1 MRKAVWSG
9 AATAAAVLMMSTAAF
24 AQQTDSK
31 SVSVTAQVNAKAR
44 LDLNAFSTS
53 FDDPDPETVA
63 TYTAVTP
70 IDVTVKARTSAAG
83 AVTLTVQ
90 ASDDLKTTAS
100 DVIPIAN
107 LTWTASG
114 LTAGTMSKLSAVTIG
129 SWSGPGTHNGT
140 QTYKLVNS
148 WSYVTGTYTTSI
160 TYTLTAP

>member
-1 MRKAVWSG
+1 MPEGV
-9 AATAAAVLMMSTAAF
+9 
-24 AQQTDSK
+24 
-31 SVSVTAQVNAKAR
+31 
-44 LDLNAFSTS
+44 
-53 FDDPDPETVA
+53 PDPAHEPTETAEVLI
-63 TYTAVTP
+63 VP
-70 IDVTVKARTSAAG
+70 G
-83 AVTLTVQ
+83 AKLVPVTVQ

-114 LTAGTMSKLSAVTIG
+114 LTAGTMSKVSAVTIG

>member
-9 AATAAAVLMMSTAAF
+9 VAAAAAVLMMSTSAF

-31 SVSVTAQVNAKAR
+31 SVTVTAQVNAKAR
-44 LDLNAFSTS
+44 LDLDASSTS
-53 FDDPDPETVA
+53 FDDPDPETVS

-70 IDVTVKARTSAAG
+70 IGVTVKARTTAAG
-83 AVTLTVQ
+83 TVTLTVQ

-114 LTAGTMSKLSAVTIG
+114 LTPGTMSKASAVTLG
-129 SWSGPGTHNGT
+129 SWAGPGTHSGT